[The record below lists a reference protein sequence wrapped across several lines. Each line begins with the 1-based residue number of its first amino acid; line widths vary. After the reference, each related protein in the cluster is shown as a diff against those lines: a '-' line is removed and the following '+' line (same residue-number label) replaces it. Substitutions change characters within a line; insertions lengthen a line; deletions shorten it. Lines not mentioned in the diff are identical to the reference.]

1 MQKAITQLT
10 KISVDQ
16 ALMKAKSHAK
26 KGELEEAKELLK
38 QVLSH
43 YPKNKRVQTALAV
56 MVDKAHNQFP
66 KSAPE
71 QLINKLIELYN
82 GGYLNAVVDEA
93 RILTKQYPNEFAL
106 WNLLG
111 AAAAQT
117 GQLDRALDAYQK
129 AVLLQPN
136 SATAYNN
143 LGNVLIYKC
152 EYERA
157 IEVFQKAIE
166 IKPDYADAHN
176 NIGNAFNEQGR
187 FDEAFDALSKAIS
200 LDPNY
205 AAAYNNIGSVLNH
218 LGKYSESIEAFYRA
232 LSLQSDYIKAYY
244 NLGNSL
250 KGQGRLD
257 DALEAYSKAVSLN
270 PDYAEAYDDMGR
282 VYLLKEDFVKAF
294 ELMEWRWLS
303 QQKTIGEPF
312 KSRKPPW
319 DGASSGEIF
328 VWKEQ
333 GIGDAIV
340 FSSMYSELNEKS
352 SKLSVECDARLL
364 PLFERSFSNSIKFL
378 DDRNKIS
385 EHDYDCQL
393 PSGSLP
399 RYFRRNLE
407 DFKQSSSGW
416 LKADPEKM
424 RTLKAKLCS
433 DGTEKIYGISWFTKS
448 VQARAK
454 QHNVSIELLADYLAK
469 MPGKYVNLQY
479 GDTSCELSR
488 LKRQT
493 GIQVES
499 LDEIDLYNDIDD
511 LAALISICDVVISID
526 NLTAHLAGSLG
537 VDTRV
542 LLPNIPDE
550 RWSFEGRES
559 YWYDSVTL
567 YRQRSFGDWT
577 VPLDELLHDFS
588 NIQS

>member
-1 MQKAITQLT
+1 
-10 KISVDQ
+10 
-16 ALMKAKSHAK
+16 MKAKSHAK

-152 EYERA
+152 EYASA

-166 IKPDYADAHN
+166 IKPDYADA
-176 NIGNAFNEQGR
+176 
-187 FDEAFDALSKAIS
+187 
-200 LDPNY
+200 
-205 AAAYNNIGSVLNH
+205 YNNIGS
-218 LGKYSESIEAFYRA
+218 AF
-232 LSLQSDYIKAYY
+232 KEH
-244 NLGNSL
+244 
-250 KGQGRLD
+250 GRLD
-257 DALEAYSKAVSLN
+257 DALEAYSKAVLLN
-270 PDYAEAYDDMGR
+270 PDYAEAHDNMGR

-567 YRQRSFGDWT
+567 YRQRSFGDWI
-577 VPLDELLHDFS
+577 VPLDELLHDLS
-588 NIQS
+588 NIQT

>member
-1 MQKAITQLT
+1 
-10 KISVDQ
+10 
-16 ALMKAKSHAK
+16 
-26 KGELEEAKELLK
+26 
-38 QVLSH
+38 
-43 YPKNKRVQTALAV
+43 
-56 MVDKAHNQFP
+56 
-66 KSAPE
+66 
-71 QLINKLIELYN
+71 
-82 GGYLNAVVDEA
+82 
-93 RILTKQYPNEFAL
+93 
-106 WNLLG
+106 
-111 AAAAQT
+111 
-117 GQLDRALDAYQK
+117 
-129 AVLLQPN
+129 
-136 SATAYNN
+136 
-143 LGNVLIYKC
+143 
-152 EYERA
+152 
-157 IEVFQKAIE
+157 
-166 IKPDYADAHN
+166 
-176 NIGNAFNEQGR
+176 
-187 FDEAFDALSKAIS
+187 
-200 LDPNY
+200 
-205 AAAYNNIGSVLNH
+205 
-218 LGKYSESIEAFYRA
+218 
-232 LSLQSDYIKAYY
+232 
-244 NLGNSL
+244 L

-257 DALEAYSKAVSLN
+257 DALEAYSKAVLLN
-270 PDYAEAYDDMGR
+270 PDYAEAYCYMGR

-319 DGASSGEIF
+319 DGASVDEIF

>member
-26 KGELEEAKELLK
+26 KGKLEEAKELLE
-38 QVLSH
+38 QVLDC
-43 YPKNKRVQTALAV
+43 YIDQNNVELGAELQ
-56 MVDKAHNQFP
+56 AHNQFP
-66 KSAPE
+66 QSAPE

-93 RILTKQYPNEFAL
+93 RVLTKQYPNEFVI

-117 GQLDRALDAYQK
+117 GQLDRALDAYRK

-152 EYERA
+152 EYASA

-166 IKPDYADAHN
+166 IKPGYADAYN
-176 NIGNAFNEQGR
+176 NIGSAFKEHGR
-187 FDEAFDALSKAIS
+187 LDDALEAYSKAV
-200 LDPNY
+200 LLNPDY
-205 AAAYNNIGSVLNH
+205 AEAHYHIGSVLNH

-232 LSLQSDYIKAYY
+232 LSLQPDYIQAYN

-250 KGQGRLD
+250 KDQGRLD
-257 DALEAYSKAVSLN
+257 DALEAYSKAVLLN
-270 PDYAEAYDDMGR
+270 PDYAEAHDNMGR

-294 ELMEWRWLS
+294 ELMEWRWLK

-378 DDRNKIS
+378 DNRNKIS

-399 RYFRRNLE
+399 RYLRRNLE
-407 DFKQSSSGW
+407 DFKESSSGW

-454 QHNVSIELLADYLAK
+454 QRNVPLELLANYLAK

-479 GDTSCELSR
+479 GDTACELSR

-493 GIQVES
+493 GIQIES
-499 LDEIDLYNDIDD
+499 VDEIDLYNDIDD

-526 NLTAHLAGSLG
+526 NLTAHLAGALG

-542 LLPNIPDE
+542 LLSNIPDE
-550 RWSFEGRES
+550 RWSFDGRES

-567 YRQRSFGDWT
+567 YRQRSFGDWR

>member
-1 MQKAITQLT
+1 
-10 KISVDQ
+10 
-16 ALMKAKSHAK
+16 
-26 KGELEEAKELLK
+26 
-38 QVLSH
+38 
-43 YPKNKRVQTALAV
+43 
-56 MVDKAHNQFP
+56 
-66 KSAPE
+66 
-71 QLINKLIELYN
+71 
-82 GGYLNAVVDEA
+82 
-93 RILTKQYPNEFAL
+93 
-106 WNLLG
+106 
-111 AAAAQT
+111 
-117 GQLDRALDAYQK
+117 
-129 AVLLQPN
+129 
-136 SATAYNN
+136 
-143 LGNVLIYKC
+143 
-152 EYERA
+152 
-157 IEVFQKAIE
+157 
-166 IKPDYADAHN
+166 
-176 NIGNAFNEQGR
+176 
-187 FDEAFDALSKAIS
+187 
-200 LDPNY
+200 
-205 AAAYNNIGSVLNH
+205 
-218 LGKYSESIEAFYRA
+218 
-232 LSLQSDYIKAYY
+232 
-244 NLGNSL
+244 
-250 KGQGRLD
+250 
-257 DALEAYSKAVSLN
+257 
-270 PDYAEAYDDMGR
+270 MGR

-319 DGASSGEIF
+319 DGASVDEIF